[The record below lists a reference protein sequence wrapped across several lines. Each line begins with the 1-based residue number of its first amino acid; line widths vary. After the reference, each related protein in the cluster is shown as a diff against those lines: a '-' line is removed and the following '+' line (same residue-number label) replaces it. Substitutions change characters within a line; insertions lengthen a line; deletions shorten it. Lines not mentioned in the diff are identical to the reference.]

1 MKEGVYMKLKNY
13 LIVIFGILVCSIS
26 FSVFFAPYGII
37 PSGVAGISIIFHK
50 LFGLNEVITIVLL
63 STMFLM
69 IGGLFLYRSDI
80 KKAILGTVLFPLFI
94 YLFNMLFT
102 KLDLSIDN
110 NLLTCIV
117 GGVSLGFGL
126 GLIYK
131 EDHYI
136 GGIDI
141 LNRIIDRNVNISYST
156 ITLVT
161 DILVITFGGLF
172 FGLETF
178 IYSMISIFIYR
189 SMIDKVI
196 LGIGDNKSF
205 YIITTH
211 ANEIKKMVTDELGH
225 GATIIKGRG
234 AYTNDDKYIV
244 FVAIPKRDYYKLKEG
259 IKKIDSNAFFV
270 VSSSYEVGGGK

>member
-1 MKEGVYMKLKNY
+1 MKMKNY
-13 LIVIFGILVCSIS
+13 VIVILGILICSIS
-26 FSVFFAPYGII
+26 FSIFFVPYGIV

-50 LFGLNEVITIVLL
+50 LFNLNEVVTIILL
-63 STMFLM
+63 SLMFLM
-69 IGGLFLYRSDI
+69 IGGLFLHQNDV
-80 KKAILGTVLFPLFI
+80 KKALLGTILFPLFI
-94 YLFNMLFT
+94 YLFTTLF
-102 KLDLSIDN
+102 KNLDLSMDN
-110 NLLTCIV
+110 NLLTSIV

-141 LNRIIDRNVNISYST
+141 LNRIIEHNINVDYSS

-161 DILVITFGGLF
+161 DLIIISIGGLV
-172 FGLETF
+172 FGFSTF
-178 IYSMISIFIYR
+178 IYSIVSIFIYR

-196 LGIGDNKSF
+196 IGIGDNKSF

-211 ANEIKKMVTDELGH
+211 ADEIKKMITNELGH

-259 IKKIDSNAFFV
+259 IKKIDNNAFFV